1 MVAKGEL
8 KKANIK
14 DIITKIAGEEI

>member
-8 KKANIK
+8 QNYLGG
-14 DIITKIAGEEI
+14 ITA